1 MRLYLD
7 VETYRPR
14 KEGAFVDEKVI
25 AIGVVEDWTKYNPE
39 SASIKCEKNGPSG
52 TGCVIRFFTS
62 WENDNDEGALVRRF
76 YEYFIEINNKNNLV
90 ITIGFNILRYDI
102 PLLIQKGFEYRVES
116 LDRLNVLWHNTFVV
130 DYFQTTLPFN
140 VMKFKGLNLE
150 KMVMWAREA
159 GLSLEELYGNGEDV
173 VRWYIEG
180 RYGDVIEHLRR
191 DLEAIRTIDLNF
203 RKFYSTLAKTLKP

>member
-1 MRLYLD
+1 VRLYLD

-116 LDRLNVLWHNTFVV
+116 LDRLNALWHNTFVV
-130 DYFQTTLPFN
+130 DYFQTTLPFQ
-140 VMKFKGLNLE
+140 
-150 KMVMWAREA
+150 
-159 GLSLEELYGNGEDV
+159 
-173 VRWYIEG
+173 
-180 RYGDVIEHLRR
+180 R
-191 DLEAIRTIDLNF
+191 DEIQG
-203 RKFYSTLAKTLKP
+203 LKPRENGCVG